1 MAGLNQSFF
10 NSILD
15 QKGVSEE
22 RKKQSVYFPNMCH
35 ICRCFGEKVNL
46 KRCSACDMIS
56 YCSKE
61 HQKED
66 WPSHKQFCK
75 VLCQMKKDYKVDNLF
90 ESLKAN
96 TEEERMAVF
105 KEVEDDGKGD
115 ILVSQ
120 LLMKATTLLK
130 RRLKPQESLMI
141 KFPRICSICFE
152 NRNELL
158 VNCKKCP
165 QISFCKEHLLNNSAH
180 EKECHKFVLNSI
192 YKSKSVIKMAAAVKL
207 STQIKIDKLPSSMT
221 EFLKII
227 VTKDSVDIYS
237 EETKDL
243 LNSVF
248 SEKYSRP
255 LSIIFA
261 LEKLDFPKN
270 SESLVIHVVGA
281 SLPEQLYNEWEIL
294 LHYLKSVK
302 KLLVILI
309 GDELMFLYNQTEDL
323 CESCKKENKE
333 ITIESHHTVYDE
345 YCRRSNFKKP
355 DIIACLNVGFHFY
368 PTWEK
373 SIKVLNKGQCPLVV
387 TGFFKAEG
395 LRDAQIVK
403 SVFPS
408 ANCIFSD
415 YNPFKSLNYTRRKT
429 GTPLISVNQFI
440 SIYDRLSEENTSK

>member
-1 MAGLNQSFF
+1 MDKLSESFLNAM
-10 NSILD
+10 LD
-15 QKGVSEE
+15 QLHESEE
-22 RKKQSVYFPNMCH
+22 SKAKAVYFTNMCH
-35 ICRCFGEKVNL
+35 ICHCYGEKVKL

-96 TEEERMAVF
+96 TEKERIAVF

-115 ILVSQ
+115 MLVIQ
-120 LLMKATTLLK
+120 LLTRATALMKRT
-130 RRLKPQESLMI
+130 LKPHESLMI
-141 KFPRICSICFE
+141 MFPRICSICFE
-152 NRNELL
+152 SRNELL

-180 EKECHKFVLNSI
+180 EEECHKFVLNSI
-192 YKSKSVIKMAAAVKL
+192 YKPMPVIEKAAAVKL
-207 STQIKIDKLPSSMT
+207 STQIKIDKLPSSMM

-281 SLPEQLYNEWEIL
+281 YLPEQTYNEWEIF
-294 LHYLKSVK
+294 LHYFKSVQ
-302 KLLVILI
+302 KLSVILI
-309 GDELMFLYNQTEDL
+309 GDSLILYNQTEDL

-333 ITIESHHTVYDE
+333 LIIESHLTVYDK
-345 YCRRSNFKKP
+345 YCEQSNFEKP
-355 DIIACLNVGFHFY
+355 DIIACLNAGFHAY

-387 TGFFKAEG
+387 TAFSKAEG
-395 LRDAQIVK
+395 LRDEQIVK
-403 SVFPS
+403 SIFPA

-415 YNPFKSLNYTRRKT
+415 YNPFESYFYTRRKT
-429 GTPLISVNQFI
+429 GTPLNSTNQFI
-440 SIYDRLSEENTSK
+440 SIYDRLREENTSK